1 MILGLSTSAFTT
13 LHVIISLL
21 AIASGVV
28 LVALMLTGRLAR
40 AVTGLFLATSIL
52 TDVTGYFFHSKSFG
66 PPHIVGLISLVALG
80 LAVFAL
86 YVQGLAGAWRR
97 TFVICAVIGLY
108 LNVFV
113 GVVQAFGKLA
123 PLHASAPTG
132 SEPPFAVAQGLTLV
146 LFIVLGGLA
155 FRRFSAPPLPGGSR

>member
-28 LVALMLTGRLAR
+28 LLALMLRGRMAQ
-40 AVTGLFLATSIL
+40 AVTALFLATSIL

-66 PPHIVGLISLVALG
+66 PPHVVGAVSLAALG
-80 LAVFAL
+80 LAMFAL
-86 YVQGLAGAWRR
+86 YGRKLVGAWRG

-113 GVVQAFGKLA
+113 AVAQAFGKLA
-123 PLHASAPTG
+123 PLHALAPTG
-132 SEPPFAVAQGLTLV
+132 TEPPFAVAQGLTLV
-146 LFIVLGGLA
+146 LFAVLGGLA
-155 FRRFSAPPLPGGSR
+155 FRRFRGPPLPDRAP